1 MHLASASYSTL
12 RPYTSSETIDMDNDG
27 VRQGS
32 ESAFPK
38 AEYDQRIA
46 RARKLLA
53 EAGIDVMVVT
63 GPENIFYLTGQQT
76 PGYYTF
82 QALVLPVD
90 GKPAFVVR
98 QLEYF
103 NFIANTFVTNAEVYQ
118 DGDQPM
124 NFLMNVIK
132 ARGWA
137 SKRVA
142 IDKRGWFLPI
152 ATYEELLEKLGA
164 IRDGAGIIEQL
175 RIVKSAA
182 ELEKIAKAATY
193 VDAGMRAGLAAAKLG
208 ASENDVVAAM
218 MGQAIAAGSEYV
230 GMEPLVSVGRRSG
243 VPHGTWRRARIV
255 ADEPVFLEMAA
266 CHDRYHAALMRCAW
280 LGAMPQVAVDME
292 KTCQEGLQAALEAI
306 RPGATCEAP
315 HVACQR
321 VIDRAGYTDNFK
333 KRAGYSIGIAF
344 APDWGEGGILS
355 LYTGVTTEL
364 QPGMTFHIPVALR
377 VFGQFTVGVSET
389 VVVTE
394 TGRRAL
400 GTINRPILRI
410 PG

>member
-1 MHLASASYSTL
+1 
-12 RPYTSSETIDMDNDG
+12 MDSG
-27 VRQGS
+27 GIRQGS

-38 AEYDQRIA
+38 AEYDQRVL

-53 EAGIDVMVVT
+53 LAGIDVMVVT

-90 GKPAFVVR
+90 GEPAFVVR

-103 NFIANTFVTNAEVYQ
+103 NFIANTFISNAEVYQ
-118 DGDQPM
+118 DGDQPV
-124 NFLMNVIK
+124 NFLVDVIK
-132 ARGWA
+132 ARGLA
-137 SKRVA
+137 SKRIA

-152 ATYEELLEKLGA
+152 ATYEALQDQLGT
-164 IRDGAGIIEQL
+164 IHDGAGIVERL
-175 RIVKSAA
+175 RIVKSPA
-182 ELEKIAKAATY
+182 EIEKIAIAASY
-193 VDAGMRAGLAAAKLG
+193 VDAGMRAGLAAAKSG
-208 ASENDVVAAM
+208 ASENDLVAAM
-218 MGQAIAAGSEYV
+218 MGSAIAAGSEYV

-243 VPHGTWRRARIV
+243 VPHGTWRRGRLA
-255 ADEPVFLEMAA
+255 ANEPAFLEMAA

-292 KTCQEGLQAALEAI
+292 KTCQEGLQAAIEAI
-306 RPGATCEAP
+306 RPGQTCEAP
-315 HVACQR
+315 HLACQQ
-321 VIDRAGYTDNFK
+321 VIDRAGFTDNFK

-355 LYTGVTTEL
+355 LYTGVTAEL
-364 QPGMTFHIPVALR
+364 KPGMTFHIPVALR
-377 VFGQFTVGVSET
+377 VYGQFTVGVSET

-394 TGRRAL
+394 TGCRAL
-400 GTINRPILRI
+400 SAIDRPILRI